1 MTKEEYLKGLILQ
14 RWTTERF
21 RRKNQYAIWNSI
33 FHSEKCRWRIY
44 VQYSKNLQWPAHFH

>member
-1 MTKEEYLKGLILQ
+1 MTKEEYLK
-14 RWTTERF
+14 RADPPTMDTERF